1 MKNSFMKLFTIP
13 NFLTL
18 LNLSCGVLSAIFM
31 ISSNAQITTTT
42 VTIVM
47 VLMLISLV
55 ADFLDGMVSRL
66 MNIGSPIG
74 KELDSLADCISFGVV
89 PGLMLFSMF
98 NHFSTDFIY
107 ENENLKI
114 AAISLFAFLVPAFSA
129 LRLAK
134 FNLDEDQ
141 ATYFKGL
148 ATPSNTLFI
157 FSLFSIYYNNGQI
170 INPSVDPYLL
180 IVVSIVFSV
189 LLIVDL
195 PLFAL
200 KFKGLSWAENYYKYI
215 FLIITLG
222 LVAWLQ
228 VAAIPLII
236 LLYIIISIIFR
247 KEITK

>member
-1 MKNSFMKLFTIP
+1 MKLFTIP

-55 ADFLDGMVSRL
+55 ADFLDGMVARL
-66 MNIGSPIG
+66 MKIGSPIG

-89 PGLMLFSMF
+89 PGLMMFSIF

-114 AAISLFAFLVPAFSA
+114 SAISLFAFLIPAFSA

-157 FSLFSIYYNNGQI
+157 FSIFSIYYNKGQI
-170 INPSVDPYLL
+170 ISPEVDPYLL
-180 IVVSIVFSV
+180 ISISIIFSI
-189 LLIVDL
+189 LLIIDL

-228 VAAIPLII
+228 VASIPLII
-236 LLYIIISIIFR
+236 VLYILISIIFR